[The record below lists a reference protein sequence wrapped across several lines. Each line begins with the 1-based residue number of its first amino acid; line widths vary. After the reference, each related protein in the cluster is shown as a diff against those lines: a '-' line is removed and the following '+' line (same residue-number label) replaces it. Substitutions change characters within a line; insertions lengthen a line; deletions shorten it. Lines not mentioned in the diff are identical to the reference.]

1 MSLED
6 ILKKENMKNKKLKK
20 ETMENMKYSKNIFE
34 SDKLDFDIQQC
45 LELENNKKNL
55 ITHVK
60 SKEMDVKHYKSIN
73 DFNNNLGCTTEEC
86 FDKNNKI
93 SNNKKF
99 KNERKQ
105 KDYIFDD
112 VKLNA
117 NNANNTNNTNNAN
130 NANNGSNDLFSTLRK
145 NFDVIINF
153 VYIFIISV
161 LLVLSIVN
169 KKEKIYLLEIIIITL
184 IYIFYKIF
192 LAYKK

>member
-6 ILKKENMKNKKLKK
+6 ILKKEKMKNKKFKK
-20 ETMENMKYSKNIFE
+20 ESMENMKYSKNIFE

-73 DFNNNLGCTTEEC
+73 DFNNNLGCMTEEC
-86 FDKNNKI
+86 FNKNNKI

-105 KDYIFDD
+105 NDYIFDE
-112 VKLNA
+112 VKLNS
-117 NNANNTNNTNNAN
+117 NNVNNHDNP
-130 NANNGSNDLFSTLRK
+130 NNGNNGTNDLFSTLRK
-145 NFDVIINF
+145 HFDVIINF